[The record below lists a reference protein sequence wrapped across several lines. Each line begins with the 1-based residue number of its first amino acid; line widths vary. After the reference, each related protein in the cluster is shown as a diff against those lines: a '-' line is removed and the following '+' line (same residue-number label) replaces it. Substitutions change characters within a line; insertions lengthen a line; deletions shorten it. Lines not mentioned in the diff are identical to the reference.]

1 MVLRALWVSGLGL
14 LPGGPGTGPRR
25 AGQELCGC
33 RALGARLWD
42 ADWDPPEAAP
52 PPWPSCS
59 PCKASESAA
68 AAPGRSARGVWGRV
82 PGGWRLAEGQAGGE
96 GGGAQF
102 STSGAPQDWGLGRA
116 CILWESGHRSS
127 LVTRETKP
135 GRGAVRTACRGGMA
149 GTRPGPETRT
159 HRLKN
164 LGWEGKSSPLWFPS
178 PVSLDTAAFVC
189 PEGIHRVPR
198 AACFVSRAG
207 AAGLSPPCRGRGAW
221 RVLP

>member
-1 MVLRALWVSGLGL
+1 MGVSQHREPGTGLGAASVVLRALWVSGLGL

-25 AGQELCGC
+25 AGQEWCGC
-33 RALGARLWD
+33 RVLGARLWD

-59 PCKASESAA
+59 PCKASGSTA

-82 PGGWRLAEGQAGGE
+82 PRGWRRGRGPGGLWDWLAGRRPVLHVWGSPGM
-96 GGGAQF
+96 
-102 STSGAPQDWGLGRA
+102 GLGRA

-127 LVTRETKP
+127 LDRPESRQVTRETKP

-164 LGWEGKSSPLWFPS
+164 LGWEGK
-178 PVSLDTAAFVC
+178 
-189 PEGIHRVPR
+189 
-198 AACFVSRAG
+198 
-207 AAGLSPPCRGRGAW
+207 
-221 RVLP
+221 